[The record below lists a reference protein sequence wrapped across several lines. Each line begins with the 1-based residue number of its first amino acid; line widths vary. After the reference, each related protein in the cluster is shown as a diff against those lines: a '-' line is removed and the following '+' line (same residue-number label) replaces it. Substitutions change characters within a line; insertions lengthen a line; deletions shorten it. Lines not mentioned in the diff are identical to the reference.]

1 MKFRQIKTSGTRA
14 PQVSHAQAA
23 YEINEKSETMNESAR
38 RAPELRIDDSH
49 ELTESAPVLDVRGLS
64 VDLGGRRI
72 LTEIDLQVNFGEFV
86 ALIGPNG
93 AGKTTLIRS
102 ILGLLPARSGDILS
116 QGKKLHARH
125 IGYVPQRHEFAWDFP
140 LTVREVVVSGLTGA
154 LGYGRR
160 PRLEHQRAVEEAME
174 RADIAHLSKRI
185 IGELSGGQRQRVLV
199 ARALALQPSL
209 LLLDEPFTGLDMPT
223 QERLTDLFRSLAREG
238 HGVLMSTHDLVAALA
253 DCDRLYMVNRHV
265 VASGRREELMDAQLW
280 IQTFRIR
287 ENNPLLRALGV
298 I

>member
-1 MKFRQIKTSGTRA
+1 MTGGTLRSRRSQTDAAHGINTTGDAMDQPTCRDPQPRIATRQEGA
-14 PQVSHAQAA
+14 NCV
-23 YEINEKSETMNESAR
+23 
-38 RAPELRIDDSH
+38 
-49 ELTESAPVLDVRGLS
+49 PVLDVRGLS

-72 LTEIDLQVNFGEFV
+72 LTDVDMHINFGEFV

-102 ILGLLPARSGDILS
+102 ILGLIPTCCGDITS
-116 QGKKLHARH
+116 QGKKLHARR

-160 PRLEHQRAVEEAME
+160 PRREHQYAVEEAME
-174 RADIAHLSKRI
+174 RADIAHLSQRVV
-185 IGELSGGQRQRVLV
+185 GELSGGQRQRVLV

-253 DCDRLYMVNRHV
+253 DCDRLYMVNRRV
-265 VASGRREELMDAQLW
+265 VASGQRQDLMDAQLW
-280 IQTFRIR
+280 IETFRIR
-287 ENNPLLRALGV
+287 ENNPLLTALGM